1 MNKRFGTKYFNW
13 NIGGI
18 EGASFFMKE
27 TLFLA
32 SSYAVD
38 LDIDPTTKL
47 QRKCFI
53 KVLIIQCTPSLCR
66 SNTTKGTAKE
76 FLTKSLAACKFQ
88 LSQLQSIPIVIK

>member
-1 MNKRFGTKYFNW
+1 MGRTNNVNDCQYKFGGGKRTADKRFGTNYFNW

-27 TLFLA
+27 ILFLA

-47 QRKCFI
+47 QRKCF
-53 KVLIIQCTPSLCR
+53 L
-66 SNTTKGTAKE
+66 
-76 FLTKSLAACKFQ
+76 
-88 LSQLQSIPIVIK
+88 

>member
-1 MNKRFGTKYFNW
+1 MIASTNLAVGKGQLVNKRFGTKYFNW

-47 QRKCFI
+47 QRKCF
-53 KVLIIQCTPSLCR
+53 L
-66 SNTTKGTAKE
+66 
-76 FLTKSLAACKFQ
+76 
-88 LSQLQSIPIVIK
+88 